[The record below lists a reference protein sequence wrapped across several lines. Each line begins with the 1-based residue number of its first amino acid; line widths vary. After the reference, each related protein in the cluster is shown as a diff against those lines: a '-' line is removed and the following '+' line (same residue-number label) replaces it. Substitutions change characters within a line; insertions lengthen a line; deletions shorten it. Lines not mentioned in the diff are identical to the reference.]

1 MTGARDHNRLS
12 DRRAS
17 YRAQCRPEYQQH
29 EAGFTVIEALV
40 AMTILAISAV
50 ALIGVAEAQI
60 SRIDGLETR
69 AISLWVARN
78 RLAEL
83 ELSGTSKDA
92 PPQRVA
98 MLGRQ
103 WNVAL
108 GFADTSDPELKR
120 VSVFVE
126 EADAGGPRTELGGFI
141 DARSIRP

>member
-1 MTGARDHNRLS
+1 MTATREPSRIVGTPRGDG
-12 DRRAS
+12 
-17 YRAQCRPEYQQH
+17 
-29 EAGFTVIEALV
+29 GFTVIEALV

-60 SRIDGLETR
+60 SRVDGLETR
-69 AISLWVARN
+69 AIGLWVAEN

-83 ELSGTSKDA
+83 ELSGTSKNA
-92 PPQRVA
+92 PPQSVA
-98 MLGRQ
+98 MLGRK

-120 VSVFVE
+120 VSVLVE
-126 EADAGGPRTELGGFI
+126 EAGAGGPTTRLGGFI